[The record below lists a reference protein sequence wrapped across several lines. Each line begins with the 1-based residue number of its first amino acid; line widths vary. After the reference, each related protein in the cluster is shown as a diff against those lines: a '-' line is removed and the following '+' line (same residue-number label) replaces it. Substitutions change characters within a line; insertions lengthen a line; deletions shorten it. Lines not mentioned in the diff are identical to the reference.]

1 MSAAIPHPPV
11 FVVDDEEPVRKS
23 LSRLL
28 GAIGVPTETYSSAT
42 AFLASYTAER
52 PGCLLVDLRMPGM
65 SGLDLIVEL
74 NRRKSVLPIIVMTG
88 HTDERSVQRL
98 EAYQLLGFLE
108 KPFSLADL
116 RVLIDRWRSA
126 LTLAAPGE

>member
-1 MSAAIPHPPV
+1 MNPHPPI

-28 GAIGVPTETYSSAT
+28 NAIGVPSESFASAT
-42 AFLASYTAER
+42 AFLASYAGDGR
-52 PGCLLVDLRMPGM
+52 GCLLVDLRMPGM
-65 SGLDLIVEL
+65 SGMDLIVEL
-74 NRRKSVLPIIVMTG
+74 NRRKIALPVIVMTG

-98 EAYQLLGFLE
+98 EAYSPIGFLE

-116 RVLIDRWRSA
+116 RSLVERWRS
-126 LTLAAPGE
+126 TLSAPPA